1 MSFILMKFF
10 FILWFKEINV
20 VVFMFKFVGV
30 YMDSD
35 CVKCFFVYRGCVG
48 IIDLG

>member
-10 FILWFKEINV
+10 FIIWFKEINV
-20 VVFMFKFVGV
+20 VVFMFEFVGV

>member
-1 MSFILMKFF
+1 
-10 FILWFKEINV
+10 
-20 VVFMFKFVGV
+20 MFKFVGV

-48 IIDLG
+48 IIDLGQVGDIWNR